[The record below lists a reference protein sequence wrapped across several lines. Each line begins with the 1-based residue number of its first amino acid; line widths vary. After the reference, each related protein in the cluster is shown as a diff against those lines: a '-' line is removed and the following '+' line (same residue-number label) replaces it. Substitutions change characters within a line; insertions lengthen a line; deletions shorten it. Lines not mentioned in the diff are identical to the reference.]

1 MKTLNIKKA
10 NKNIWLFAFVIVMI
24 LIFSSC
30 SKKVNFLNSSVVP
43 AARGT
48 VLVDKDNNE
57 NYTIKI
63 DITNLAEVE
72 RLNPPRKTYVVWLQT
87 SERNYKNLGQIESSS
102 SRMSLKLN
110 ASFKTVSSF
119 QPSKIMITAE
129 DEGEVTYPSSLVVLS
144 TEEF

>member
-10 NKNIWLFAFVIVMI
+10 HKNTLLFIFIIAMM

-30 SKKVNFLNSSVVP
+30 SKKVSFLNSSVVP
-43 AARGT
+43 AARGN
-48 VLVDKDNNE
+48 VVIDKDNNE

-63 DITNLAEVE
+63 DIKNLAEVE

-102 SRMSLKLN
+102 SRMSSKLD

-119 QPSKIMITAE
+119 KPSKIMITAE
-129 DEGEVTYPSSLVVLS
+129 DDGEVSYPSNQIILT
-144 TEEF
+144 TEQF

>member
-10 NKNIWLFAFVIVMI
+10 NKNFLLFAFIIVMM
-24 LIFSSC
+24 LVFASC
-30 SKKVNFLNSSVVP
+30 SKKVSFLNSSVVP
-43 AARGT
+43 AARGN
-48 VLVDKDNNE
+48 VVIDKDNNE

-63 DITNLAEVE
+63 DIKNLAEVE

-102 SRMSLKLN
+102 SRMSSKLD

-129 DEGEVTYPSSLVVLS
+129 DDGEVSYPSSQVVLS
-144 TEEF
+144 TEQF

>member
-10 NKNIWLFAFVIVMI
+10 HKNTLLFIFIIAMM

-30 SKKVNFLNSSVVP
+30 SKKVSFLNSSVVP
-43 AARGT
+43 AARGN
-48 VLVDKDNNE
+48 VVIDKDNNE

-63 DITNLAEVE
+63 DIKNLAEVE
-72 RLNPPRKTYVVWLQT
+72 RLNPPRKKYVVWLQT

-102 SRMSLKLN
+102 SRMSSKLD

-119 QPSKIMITAE
+119 KPSKIMITAE
-129 DEGEVTYPSSLVVLS
+129 DDGEVSYPSNQIVLT
-144 TEEF
+144 TEQF

>member
-10 NKNIWLFAFVIVMI
+10 NKNILLFAFIIVMM
-24 LIFSSC
+24 LVFASC

-48 VLVDKDNNE
+48 VQIDKDNNE

-63 DITNLAEVE
+63 DIKNLAEVE
-72 RLNPPRKTYVVWLQT
+72 RLSPARKTYVVWLQT

-102 SRMSLKLN
+102 SRMSSKLD

-129 DEGEVTYPSSLVVLS
+129 DDGEVSYPSNQVVLS
-144 TEEF
+144 TEQF

>member
-1 MKTLNIKKA
+1 MKPFNIKRA
-10 NKNIWLFAFVIVMI
+10 NKNILLFAFIIVMM
-24 LIFSSC
+24 LVFASC

-48 VLVDKDNNE
+48 VQIDKDNNE

-63 DITNLAEVE
+63 DIKNLAEVE
-72 RLNPPRKTYVVWLQT
+72 RLNPPRKMYVVWLQT

-102 SRMSLKLN
+102 SRMSSKLD

-119 QPSKIMITAE
+119 KPAKIMITAE
-129 DEGEVTYPSSLVVLS
+129 DDGEVGYPSSQVVLS
-144 TEEF
+144 TEQF